1 MDDWTA
7 SATAAAVPPT
17 RAPYRPQSVTLTQA
31 RFFMDDIY
39 RSITPHGLTA
49 FAYARCSRL

>member
-17 RAPYRPQSVTLTQA
+17 RAPYRPQSV
-31 RFFMDDIY
+31 
-39 RSITPHGLTA
+39 
-49 FAYARCSRL
+49 